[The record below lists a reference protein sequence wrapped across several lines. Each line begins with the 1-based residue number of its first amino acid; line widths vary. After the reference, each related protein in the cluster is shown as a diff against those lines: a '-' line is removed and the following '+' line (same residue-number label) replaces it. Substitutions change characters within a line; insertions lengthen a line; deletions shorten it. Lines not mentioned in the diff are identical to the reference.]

1 EVEKTRYRLAEIRAN
16 GLTLDGDLHLPVFN
30 RVAEGRVEIVR
41 VSASARRRSAAS
53 VEEDGSHPVLARQQR
68 EIFLRAEYR
77 PVCPEVATVFGAVRE
92 TQHNGLL
99 VAAALQM
106 VTVSLN
112 VVERIHHLGR
122 VGEVFNGFKERYNV
136 KGKILAISQQQF
148 RQLKHPDDIQRR
160 LTIADDVTVTA
171 LRAIH
176 LLNFADG

>member
-1 EVEKTRYRLAEIRAN
+1 
-16 GLTLDGDLHLPVFN
+16 
-30 RVAEGRVEIVR
+30 
-41 VSASARRRSAAS
+41 

-171 LRAIH
+171 LWAIH
-176 LLNFADG
+176 LLNFADGQYTFDQVGDQGIFELDLFRPELQFEQGLDL